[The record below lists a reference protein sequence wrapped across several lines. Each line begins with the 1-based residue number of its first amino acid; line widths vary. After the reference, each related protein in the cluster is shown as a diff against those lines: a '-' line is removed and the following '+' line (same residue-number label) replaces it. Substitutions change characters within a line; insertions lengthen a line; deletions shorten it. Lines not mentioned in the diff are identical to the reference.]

1 MRDDNVFKAASGFA
15 GGIAQ
20 MNDTCGALLGA
31 TMMLSLKY
39 GRSRQ
44 EIEDV
49 EKIEGSSIPIAKFYK
64 WFEKEFGSTT
74 CRDIRT
80 RVAGVYYDIKIPWQ
94 KELADEAGISQ
105 YCAEL
110 VGKTAARTA
119 EMLWDAMEEEKSGQ

>member
-1 MRDDNVFKAASGFA
+1 
-15 GGIAQ
+15 

-80 RVAGVYYDIKIPWQ
+80 REAGVYYDIKIPWQ

-119 EMLWDAMEEEKSGQ
+119 EMLWDAIEEEKGGQ